1 MIHRLFSIAILL
13 LAAAVPAGAQA
24 RGTCGAAGQARCI
37 TVAFEETEMRDVVAT
52 FAEFSGYSM
61 ILAEGVG
68 GRVTA
73 TVRAQPWDVAFRA
86 ILEAYGYG
94 VRQVGPDLLRVD
106 RREAVAA
113 QVVLAPLVTRVI
125 RINYVPAAEVAASL
139 EAVRTE
145 RGKITVSPS
154 TNSILVTDTAEAVA
168 AMIRLVGHP

>member
-1 MIHRLFSIAILL
+1 MIRRLILVAL
-13 LAAAVPAGAQA
+13 LTAAAVPARAQTRA
-24 RGTCGAAGQARCI
+24 ACGGAGQARCI
-37 TVAFEETEMRDVVAT
+37 TVAFEETEMYDVAAT
-52 FAEFSGYSM
+52 FAEFSGYSV
-61 ILAEGVG
+61 ILSDGVT

-94 VRQVGPDLLRVD
+94 VRQVGPGILRVD
-106 RREAVAA
+106 RREAAIA
-113 QVVLAPLVTRVI
+113 QRVQAPLVTRVI

-154 TNSILVTDTAEAVA
+154 TNSLLVTDTEEAVA
-168 AMIRLVGHP
+168 AMVRLVGHP